1 MPRQSTVRQL
11 PPDIRDAIGR
21 LLDEG
26 RTLDE
31 IRAALAALG
40 ADISRS
46 ALGRYKQHMDKVAER
61 IRRSRDMAETLVRA
75 TKDAPESKTARLNI
89 ELLHSA
95 LLDLVSGVEAR
106 DGEDSAPVGLDP
118 MGAMLLA
125 KALDHLGK
133 ASKADQELRVKIRE
147 EAMAEAR
154 RDAAKAVETVAK
166 EQGLTEEQVGFLRA
180 RILGVKVDREQG

>member
-11 PPDIRDAIGR
+11 PHDIRDTIGR

-40 ADISRS
+40 AEVSRS

-89 ELLHSA
+89 ELLHA
-95 LLDLVSGVEAR
+95 AVLDLTG
-106 DGEDSAPVGLDP
+106 GEEGGQPVVLDP
-118 MGAMLLA
+118 QQAMYLA

-147 EAMAEAR
+147 EARREALEQAATAVEK
-154 RDAAKAVETVAK
+154 AAKQ
-166 EQGLTEEQVGFLRA
+166 QGLTAEQAAFWREQV
-180 RILGVKVDREQG
+180 LGVR

>member
-40 ADISRS
+40 ADVSRS

-147 EAMAEAR
+147 EARREALEQAATAVEK
-154 RDAAKAVETVAK
+154 AAKQ
-166 EQGLTEEQVGFLRA
+166 QGLTTEQAAFWREQV
-180 RILGVKVDREQG
+180 LGVR